1 MARYSRCPGT
11 REGEQWSRDLH
22 EPRME
27 DDMEPPER
35 NAIESRIRQAVE
47 AGEFELY
54 YQPQH
59 DSTTN
64 RILGAEA
71 LLRWNDPATGVVEP
85 GSFLQ
90 SLEATGLI
98 VPVGEWAFRQAAEDC
113 RRWQRLGLPRLKLGV
128 NVSPSQLTPEGAETL
143 AQRVK
148 EMRACCDLH
157 IEISNVDLVSAADGV
172 VAALHT
178 LRFAGADIS
187 VQHFGLDDYTHK
199 RMWSLPVD
207 ALKIDHSFICRM
219 TEDPEV
225 DEELAG
231 MLMLARAYRL
241 CSVAEGVETQEQCD
255 RLRELNCDLT
265 QGRLHAPPMPAD
277 RFEWLLRAECYGRP
291 PGYASRAGRLAY
303 DA

>member
-1 MARYSRCPGT
+1 
-11 REGEQWSRDLH
+11 
-22 EPRME
+22 ME
-27 DDMEPPER
+27 SVER
-35 NAIESRIRQAVE
+35 NAIEYRVRQAVE
-47 AGEFELY
+47 AGEFRLY

-59 DSTTN
+59 DSTTH

-71 LLRWNDPATGVVEP
+71 LLRWHDPVTGVAEP

-90 SLEATGLI
+90 ALEATGLI
-98 VPVGEWAFRQAAEDC
+98 VPVGEWAFKQAAEDC
-113 RRWQRLGLPRLKLGV
+113 QRWQRLGLPRLKLGV
-128 NVSPSQLTPEGAETL
+128 NVSPSQLTPEGAEAL

-148 EMRACCDLH
+148 EMRSCCDLQ
-157 IEISNVDLVSAADGV
+157 IEIGSAHLVSPLDGV

-199 RMWSLPVD
+199 RVWSLPVD
-207 ALKIDHSFICRM
+207 GLKIDRSFICRM
-219 TEDPEV
+219 TEDPEI

-241 CSVAEGVETQEQCD
+241 VSVAEGVETQEQCD

-265 QGRLHAPPMPAD
+265 QGYLHAPPMPAD
-277 RFEWLLRAECYGRP
+277 RFEWLLRAECYARP
-291 PGYASRAGRLAY
+291 GFAPRTGRLAY

>member
-1 MARYSRCPGT
+1 
-11 REGEQWSRDLH
+11 
-22 EPRME
+22 ME
-27 DDMEPPER
+27 SVER
-35 NAIESRIRQAVE
+35 NAIEQRVREAVE
-47 AGEFELY
+47 AGEFRLY

-59 DSTTN
+59 DAMTH

-71 LLRWNDPATGVVEP
+71 LLRWHDPATGVAEP
-85 GSFLQ
+85 GSFLAA
-90 SLEATGLI
+90 LEATGLI
-98 VPVGEWAFRQAAEDC
+98 VPVGEWAFKQAAEDC
-113 RRWQRLGLPRLKLGV
+113 QRWQRLGLPRLKLGV
-128 NVSPSQLTPEGAETL
+128 NVSPSQLTPEGAEAL

-148 EMRACCDLH
+148 EMRSCCDLQ
-157 IEISNVDLVSAADGV
+157 IEISNVHLVSPLDAV

-207 ALKIDHSFICRM
+207 ALKIDRSFICRM

-241 CSVAEGVETQEQCD
+241 GSVAEGVETQEQCD

-265 QGRLHAPPMPAD
+265 QGYLHAAPMPAD
-277 RFEWLLRAECYGRP
+277 RFEWLLRAECYAR
-291 PGYASRAGRLAY
+291 PGYAPRTRRLAY

>member
-1 MARYSRCPGT
+1 
-11 REGEQWSRDLH
+11 
-22 EPRME
+22 
-27 DDMEPPER
+27 MEPVER
-35 NAIESRIRQAVE
+35 DPFEHRIRQAVA
-47 AGEFELY
+47 AGEFRLY

-59 DSTTN
+59 DAITH

-71 LLRWNDPATGVVEP
+71 LLRWHDPSLGVVEP

-90 SLEATGLI
+90 ALEATGLI
-98 VPVGEWAFRQAAEDC
+98 VPVGEWAFKQAAEDC
-113 RRWQRLGLPRLKLGV
+113 QRWQRLGLPRLKIGV
-128 NVSPSQLTPEGAETL
+128 NVSPSQLTPEGAEAL

-148 EMRACCDLH
+148 EMRSCCDLQ
-157 IEISNVDLVSAADGV
+157 IEINNAHLVASLDGV

-199 RMWSLPVD
+199 RVWALPVD
-207 ALKIDHSFICRM
+207 AIKIDRSFICRM

-241 CSVAEGVETQEQCD
+241 GSVAEGVETQQQCN

-265 QGRLHAPPMPAD
+265 QGYLHAPPMPAE
-277 RFEWLLRAECYGRP
+277 RFEWLLRSEYYGRP
-291 PGYASRAGRLAY
+291 GYATRSGRVAY